1 VYISRLNHIQ
11 INFVL
16 SHYRGQAEE
25 TALLDTGA
33 TENFIDYKTVA
44 RLRLGTQKLTI
55 PRPVFNVDGTN
66 NRHRTITH
74 ACDLMVKQGNRKEW
88 QRFYIS
94 NLGKD
99 RFILGYPWFCAFTPD
114 IDWTN
119 AQLRGPQIKMETLK
133 LETFQKLKVC
143 KEKLLER
150 ITIKRAQSIPRSGV
164 TPVEIQEGPAEINR
178 THNAIEMAHKYA
190 TEHGKEEVNLPEEFK
205 CHTLLFLDE
214 EANKFPPSRGEED
227 HKIELMD
234 TTLASFNC
242 KVYPLSRKEQE
253 AEDKFLE
260 ENLAKGYIV
269 PSHSP
274 YGFSTFSVPKK
285 DSKETR
291 YIINYR
297 PLNTV
302 TCKDVTPLPNLA
314 QCIQDLQGMEV
325 FSKFDIRWGYN
336 NIRIKEGDEWKGA
349 FKTRRGLYEPK
360 VMFFGMSN
368 SLASF
373 QRFMNGILE
382 ELYKHFERKGIHNI
396 RQILKNYMD
405 DCGIGTLL
413 KDLALH
419 IEIIHFLFDLLAKH
433 GLHLKLSKSVF
444 LQPQM
449 DFPGVRISKEG
460 VTIDPAKVAG
470 LRDYPRD
477 ILNLRQAR
485 GFLGI
490 AGYHRMFCK
499 DFSIIAAPITKLTGK
514 DVPFEWGPAQ
524 REAQDKIITL
534 ITSSPVLVKPDPSRQ
549 FELEVDASQIG
560 TGAIL
565 YRRDPPKIRADGSEK
580 PGPRRPVG
588 FHSQK
593 FTTTEQNYPIYDREF
608 LAIMRGLR
616 CWTHLLKGTHI
627 PILVYTDHTNLRYY
641 RDPWKIGPRVAGY
654 LPEREQ
660 YNILLEYKP
669 GATNRADALSR

>member
-1 VYISRLNHIQ
+1 VYISQLNHIQ

-16 SHYRGQAEE
+16 SHYQGQAEE
-25 TALLDTGA
+25 IALLDTGA
-33 TENFIDYKTVA
+33 TENFINYKTVA

-66 NRHRTITH
+66 NRHGTITH
-74 ACDLMVKQGNRKEW
+74 ACDLMVKKGNRKER
-88 QRFYIS
+88 QHFYVS
-94 NLGKD
+94 NLGRD

-119 AQLRGPQIKMETLK
+119 TQLCGPQIKMETLK
-133 LETFQKLKVC
+133 LETFQKLKEY
-143 KEKLLER
+143 KNKLLER
-150 ITIKRAQSIPRSGV
+150 ITTACAQYTPWLGV
-164 TPVEIQEGPAEINR
+164 TPEMGSPVEIKRIAHAQCTPQLGGTPEMGGLVEIKR

-190 TEHGKEEVNLPEEFK
+190 TEHGKEEVTLPEEFK
-205 CHTLLFLDE
+205 HHTLLFSDE
-214 EANKFPPSRGEED
+214 EANKFPPSCGEGD
-227 HKIELMD
+227 HKIKLMD
-234 TTLASFNC
+234 TALASFNC
-242 KVYPLSRKEQE
+242 KVYPLSHKEQE
-253 AEDKFLE
+253 AEDKFLD

-274 YGFSTFSVPKK
+274 YSFSTFSVPKK
-285 DSKETR
+285 DSKETW
-291 YIINYR
+291 YIIDYR
-297 PLNTV
+297 PLNAV
-302 TCKDVTPLPNLA
+302 TRKDITPLPNLA

-336 NIRIKEGDEWKGA
+336 NIRIKEGDKWKGA
-349 FKTRRGLYEPK
+349 FKTRRSLYEPK

-382 ELYKHFERKGIHNI
+382 ELYKHFEKKGIHNI
-396 RQILKNYMD
+396 REIFKSYMD

-449 DFPGVRISKEG
+449 DFLGIRIPKEG

-470 LRDYPRD
+470 LRDYPHD
-477 ILNLRQAR
+477 ILNLRRAR

-490 AGYHRMFCK
+490 TGYHRMFCK
-499 DFSIIAAPITKLTGK
+499 DFSIIATPITKLTGK
-514 DVPFEWGPAQ
+514 NVPFEWGPAQ
-524 REAQDKIITL
+524 HEAQDKIITL

-549 FELEVDASQIG
+549 FELEVDTSQIG

-565 YRRDPPKIRADGSEK
+565 YQRDPPIMCANGTEK
-580 PGPRRPVG
+580 PGPQRPVG

-593 FTTTEQNYPIYDREF
+593 FTTTEQNYPIYDHEF

-616 CWTHLLKGTHI
+616 C
-627 PILVYTDHTNLRYY
+627 
-641 RDPWKIGPRVAGY
+641 
-654 LPEREQ
+654 
-660 YNILLEYKP
+660 
-669 GATNRADALSR
+669 